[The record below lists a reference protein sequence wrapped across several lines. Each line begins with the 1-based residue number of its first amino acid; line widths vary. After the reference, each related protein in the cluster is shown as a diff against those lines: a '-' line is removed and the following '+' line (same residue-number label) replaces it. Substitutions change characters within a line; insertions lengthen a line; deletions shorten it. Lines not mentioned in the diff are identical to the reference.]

1 MSAWICTC
9 VRNEA
14 TKQFVSPLRISAR
27 GFAQRGHAFKQSFGG
42 TNLNKGQD
50 RFVEISA
57 SLHARDLAFS
67 KALFVAA
74 WGGGEGLG
82 QRSQPCDREPQ
93 VSNPLARIQPQSGA
107 PRIMSC
113 SADGIAIVH
122 RIALSY
128 ILKMQEAVNNR
139 RYSLITY
146 LLLILN
152 SIAVKYITYSSS

>member
-113 SADGIAIVH
+113 SADGMYVHLILCCSIV
-122 RIALSY
+122 ALSFCFSSF
-128 ILKMQEAVNNR
+128 LFWCFR
-139 RYSLITY
+139 
-146 LLLILN
+146 
-152 SIAVKYITYSSS
+152 SSSGQISWWAWCCEFF